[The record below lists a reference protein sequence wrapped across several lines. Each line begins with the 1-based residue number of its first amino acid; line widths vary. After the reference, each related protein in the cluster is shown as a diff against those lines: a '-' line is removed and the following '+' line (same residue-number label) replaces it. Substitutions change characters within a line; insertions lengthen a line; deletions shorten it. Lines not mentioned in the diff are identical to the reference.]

1 MLAFAFAAALATAT
15 ATTPTPQ
22 GDRLA
27 TGTSCYAITATKDG
41 ATHTMGH
48 AFQSIER
55 VTHDGKPALK
65 IVVHQRMGDKFDMR
79 DTFLLDA
86 VTLRPFEM
94 ANERFGK
101 PHVRDVYTEANVVET
116 RWDDAGKPTTVD
128 KPLTQPVWEGNLYGV
143 LFAALPL
150 AQGDTYSIPYYQY
163 DKGEGAFAIE
173 VTGIRTMDTPLG
185 KRDAILLR
193 AGPSKDRQMEYVIG
207 ASPRIELGYSGPQGF
222 GQSLAPSCDAFEA
235 AAPRLR

>member
-1 MLAFAFAAALATAT
+1 MLAIALAAALA
-15 ATTPTPQ
+15 ATTPTPD
-22 GDRLA
+22 GSRLQA
-27 TGTSCYAITATKDG
+27 GTSCYAMTATKGD
-41 ATHTMGH
+41 ATQTLGHT
-48 AFQSIER
+48 FQSIER
-55 VTHDGKPALK
+55 VKHDGKPALK
-65 IVVHQRMGDKFDMR
+65 VVVHQRMGAKFDMR

-86 VTLRPFEM
+86 STLRPFEM
-94 ANERFGK
+94 SNERFGK
-101 PHVRDVYTEANVVET
+101 PHVRDVYSDGKVIET
-116 RWDDAGKPTTVD
+116 RWDEAGKPSTVD
-128 KPLTQPVWEGNLYGV
+128 KPLKQPVWDGNLYGV
-143 LFAALPL
+143 LFTALPL
-150 AQGDTYSIPYYQY
+150 KQADRYSIPYYQY

-193 AGPSKDRQMEYVIG
+193 AGPSKDRQMEYHIG